1 VRELKLPEACVLVA
15 VLRKGEMLHPAA
27 DLILQQADE
36 VLAVVHAT
44 QAGKL
49 AALLGPRK
57 G

>member
-1 VRELKLPEACVLVA
+1 MIASAGYPRKIITPGAPAC
-15 VLRKGEMLHPAA
+15 HAA
-27 DLILQQADE
+27 DMTLQPADK